1 MYGSTTNPR
10 KRSLTKLSIAGSSQA
25 TVLMDLHA
33 HLSSTEVI
41 GLLGGVWK
49 ADGRHIEVVRAFPC
63 RRALGSQSGTSVE
76 LDPSAEVETRALMQA
91 EDLTPV
97 GWCAPHRSQAS
108 LGFVCLIV
116 RACKAVKSGRC
127 TLQIHLTLK
136 RMPCDR
142 LIFGSTSVMS
152 C

>member
-1 MYGSTTNPR
+1 MSSKEPIEPGCV
-10 KRSLTKLSIAGSSQA
+10 SLDKLNELKIMQA

-49 ADGRHIEVVRAFPC
+49 ADRRHIEVVRAFPC
-63 RRALGSQSGTSVE
+63 RRAVGSQSGTSVE

-97 GWCAPHRSQAS
+97 GWCALDRSR
-108 LGFVCLIV
+108 IP
-116 RACKAVKSGRC
+116 
-127 TLQIHLTLK
+127 LQYLY
-136 RMPCDR
+136 
-142 LIFGSTSVMS
+142 V
-152 C
+152 

>member
-1 MYGSTTNPR
+1 M
-10 KRSLTKLSIAGSSQA
+10 SLTKLSTAGSLQA

-63 RRALGSQSGTSVE
+63 RRAAGSQSGTSVE

-91 EDLTPV
+91 ENLTPI
-97 GWCAPHRSQAS
+97 GWCAPQRPCAS
-108 LGFVCLIV
+108 LAFVCVIDAGL
-116 RACKAVKSGRC
+116 
-127 TLQIHLTLK
+127 
-136 RMPCDR
+136 
-142 LIFGSTSVMS
+142 
-152 C
+152 